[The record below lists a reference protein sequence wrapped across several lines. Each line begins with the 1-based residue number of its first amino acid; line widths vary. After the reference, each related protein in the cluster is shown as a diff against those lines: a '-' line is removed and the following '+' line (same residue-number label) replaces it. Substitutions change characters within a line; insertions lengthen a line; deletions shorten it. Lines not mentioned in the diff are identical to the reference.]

1 MSKFDF
7 DSYPNKYGLDY
18 AKYDV
23 KPNEIPLSIADMDF
37 YVAPKIKEALL
48 KRVELGSYG
57 YVYPREELFNAYNE
71 YYLKKAKHLKKRLF

>member
-37 YVAPKIKEALL
+37 CVSPKSKEAVL
-48 KRVELGSYG
+48 KRLELGRCG
-57 YVYPREELFNAYNE
+57 YVYPR
-71 YYLKKAKHLKKRLF
+71 